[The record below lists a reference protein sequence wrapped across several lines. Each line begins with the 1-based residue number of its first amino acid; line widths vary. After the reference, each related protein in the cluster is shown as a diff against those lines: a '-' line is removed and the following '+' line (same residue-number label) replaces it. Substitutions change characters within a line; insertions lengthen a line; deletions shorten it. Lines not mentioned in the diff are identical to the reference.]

1 MAGSNPLETKVEQT
15 MSNSQEWR
23 VAVIG
28 AGTIS
33 QRVHIPVFQKQPNT
47 TVVAVC
53 DVNAARAEAI
63 AVETGVPNVYSD
75 YEKMLAEMQPN
86 ITVVATPNVF
96 HKPMAT
102 AALEAGS
109 NVLCEK
115 PVALTYADAS
125 EMFATAAARNLAL
138 TVGTHF
144 RFTAP
149 MQAAKNHVNHGF
161 FGRIYA
167 ARTVWQRRNGIP
179 GYGSWFTNKDLAG
192 GGALLDI
199 GVHTLD
205 RALYLMNYPQPAR
218 VTGVTFAEFG
228 PRGRGL
234 GGWGSDISKPS
245 ANTRYDVDDV
255 AWAQVVFADGAVM
268 QFQVA
273 WAANYADTFVTEIFG
288 TEGGARIGGQD
299 SVELYSMLNGLE
311 VKTDTQL
318 PAQKGGSYDQLIA
331 NFVRYLNGDTS
342 ADIVTP
348 EQALVH
354 VQIVDAITRSAA
366 EGREV
371 VL

>member
-1 MAGSNPLETKVEQT
+1 
-15 MSNSQEWR
+15 MSTSQAWR

-53 DVNAARAEAI
+53 DVNEARARAI
-63 AVETGVPNVYSD
+63 ADETGVATVYSS
-75 YEKMLAEMQPN
+75 YEKMLTEVQPD
-86 ITVVATPNVF
+86 ITVVATPNIF

-109 NVLCEK
+109 HVLCEK
-115 PVALTYADAS
+115 PVALTYDDAQA
-125 EMFATAAARNLAL
+125 MFATAAAHDRVL

-144 RFTAP
+144 RFTGP
-149 MQAAKNHVNHGF
+149 MQAAKAHAEHGF

-179 GYGSWFTNKDLAG
+179 GYGSWFTNQELAG

-205 RALYLMNYPQPAR
+205 RALYIMNYPKPKR
-218 VTGVTFAEFG
+218 VTGAMFAEFG

-234 GGWGSDISKPS
+234 GGWGADIFKPS
-245 ANTRYDVDDV
+245 ASARYDVDDV
-255 AWAQVVFADGAVM
+255 GWAQVIFENGAVLH
-268 QFQVA
+268 FQVA
-273 WAANYADTFVTEIFG
+273 WAANYPETFLTELFG
-288 TEGGARIGGQD
+288 DEGGARIGGLD
-299 SVELYSMLNGLE
+299 TVELYTMLNGME

-318 PAQKGGSYDQLIA
+318 PVQKSSSYEQLIA
-331 NFVRYLNGDTS
+331 NFVRRLNGDAS

-354 VQIVDAITRSAA
+354 VQIVDAITRSVA
-366 EGREV
+366 EGREI

>member
-1 MAGSNPLETKVEQT
+1 
-15 MSNSQEWR
+15 MSSSQAWR

-33 QRVHIPVFQKQPNT
+33 QRVHIPLFQKQPNT

-53 DVNAARAEAI
+53 DVNAARAQ
-63 AVETGVPNVYSD
+63 AVAAETGVAHVYSD
-75 YEKMLAEMQPN
+75 YETLLAEQQPD
-86 ITVVATPNVF
+86 ITVVAAPNVF

-102 AALEAGS
+102 AALEAGAH
-109 NVLCEK
+109 VLCEK
-115 PVALTYADAS
+115 PVALTYSDAQA
-125 EMFATAAARNLAL
+125 MFATAAARQRVL

-144 RFTAP
+144 RFTGP
-149 MQAAKNHVNHGF
+149 MQAAKAHAAAGF

-179 GYGSWFTNKDLAG
+179 GYGSWFTNRDLAG

-205 RALYLMNYPQPAR
+205 RALYIMNYPQPKR
-218 VTGVTFAEFG
+218 VSGVMGAEFG

-234 GGWGSDISKPS
+234 GGWGADIHSPS
-245 ANTRYDVDDV
+245 SGTRYDVDDL
-255 AWAQVVFADGAVM
+255 AWAQVVFEGGTVL

-273 WAANYADTFVTEIFG
+273 WAANYPENFVTEIFG

-299 SVELYSMLNGLE
+299 SVDLYSMLNGLE
-311 VKTDTQL
+311 VKTETQL
-318 PAQKGGSYDQLIA
+318 PPQKGSSYEQLIG
-331 NFVRYLNGDTS
+331 NFVSRLNGDTQ

-354 VQIVDAITRSAA
+354 VKIVDAITRSAS
-366 EGREV
+366 EGREI

>member
-1 MAGSNPLETKVEQT
+1 MNT
-15 MSNSQEWR
+15 SQNWR

-33 QRVHIPVFQKQPNT
+33 QRVHIPLFQKQPGA

-53 DVNAARAEAI
+53 DVNTARAQTVA
-63 AVETGVPNVYSD
+63 AETGVAHVYSD
-75 YEKMLAEMQPN
+75 YEKMLTELEPN
-86 ITVVATPNVF
+86 IVVVATPNVF
-96 HKPMAT
+96 HKPMT
-102 AALEAGS
+102 IAALEAGAH
-109 NVLCEK
+109 VLCEK
-115 PVALTYADAS
+115 PVALTYADAQA
-125 EMFATAAARNLAL
+125 MFAIAAAHERVL

-149 MQAAKNHVNHGF
+149 MQAAKMHAVHGF

-205 RALYLMNYPQPAR
+205 RALYVMDYPQPTR
-218 VTGVTFAEFG
+218 VTGVKFAEFG

-234 GGWGSDISKPS
+234 GGWGADIFKPS
-245 ANTRYDVDDV
+245 ANARYDVDDV
-255 AWAQVVFADGAVM
+255 AWAQVVFASGAVL

-273 WAANYADTFVTEIFG
+273 WAANYPETFVTEIFG
-288 TEGGARIGGQD
+288 DEGGARIGGQD
-299 SVELYSMLNGLE
+299 SVELYSMLNDLE
-311 VKTDTQL
+311 VKIDTQL
-318 PAQKGGSYDQLIA
+318 PAQKSSSYEQLIT
-331 NFVRYLNGDTS
+331 NFVRRLNGDAD

-348 EQALVH
+348 AQALIH
-354 VQIVDAITRSAA
+354 VQIVDAITRSAV
-366 EGREV
+366 EGREI

>member
-1 MAGSNPLETKVEQT
+1 
-15 MSNSQEWR
+15 MSTSQEWR

-28 AGTIS
+28 SGTIS
-33 QRVHIPVFQKQPNT
+33 QRVHIPTFQKQPNT

-53 DVNAARAEAI
+53 DVNETRARTVAE
-63 AVETGVPNVYSD
+63 ETGVANVYGD
-75 YEKMLAEMQPN
+75 YEKMLAEIQPT

-96 HKPMAT
+96 HRPMAT
-102 AALEAGS
+102 AALQAGS
-109 NVLCEK
+109 HVLCEK
-115 PVALTYADAS
+115 PVALTYADAQA
-125 EMFATAAARNLAL
+125 MFATAAAHNRVL

-149 MQAAKNHVNHGF
+149 MQAAKTHAAHGF

-179 GYGSWFTNKDLAG
+179 GYGSWFTNRDLAG

-205 RALYLMNYPQPAR
+205 RALYVMGYPQPNR

-234 GGWGSDISKPS
+234 GGWGADIFKPS
-245 ANTRYDVDDV
+245 ASARYDVDDV
-255 AWAQVVFADGAVM
+255 AWAQVVFANGAVL

-273 WAANYADTFVTEIFG
+273 WAANYPENFVTEIFG

-299 SVELYSMLNGLE
+299 SVELYSMLNGME
-311 VKTDTQL
+311 VKIDTQL
-318 PAQKGGSYDQLIA
+318 PAQKSGSYDQLIA
-331 NFVRYLNGDTS
+331 NFVRRLNGDES

-366 EGREV
+366 EGHEI

>member
-1 MAGSNPLETKVEQT
+1 
-15 MSNSQEWR
+15 MSMFPEWR

-53 DVNAARAEAI
+53 DVNEARAR
-63 AVETGVPNVYSD
+63 AVAEETGVAAVYSD
-75 YEKMLAEMQPN
+75 YEKMLQEIQPN

-96 HKPMAT
+96 HKPMAI

-109 NVLCEK
+109 HVLCEK
-115 PVALTYADAS
+115 PVALTYADAQV
-125 EMFATAAARNLAL
+125 MFATAAAQNRVL

-149 MQAAKNHVNHGF
+149 MQAAKRHAEQGF

-205 RALYLMNYPQPAR
+205 RALYIMGYPRPRR
-218 VTGVTFAEFG
+218 VSGAMFAEFG

-234 GGWGSDISKPS
+234 GGWGADILQPS
-245 ANTRYDVDDV
+245 ANARYDVDDV
-255 AWAQVVFADGAVM
+255 AWAQVVFEDGAVL

-273 WAANYADTFVTEIFG
+273 WASNYPETFVTEIFG
-288 TEGGARIGGQD
+288 NEGGAYIGGWD
-299 SVELYSMLNGLE
+299 SVQLYTMLNGLE
-311 VKTDTQL
+311 VKIETEL
-318 PAQKGGSYDQLIA
+318 PAQRGSSYEQLIN
-331 NFVRYLNGDTS
+331 NFVRRLEGDES

-354 VQIVDAITRSAA
+354 VQIVDAIMRSAT
-366 EGREV
+366 EGCEV
-371 VL
+371 TL

>member
-1 MAGSNPLETKVEQT
+1 
-15 MSNSQEWR
+15 MSMFPEWR

-53 DVNAARAEAI
+53 DVNEARAR
-63 AVETGVPNVYSD
+63 AVAEETGVAAVYSD
-75 YEKMLAEMQPN
+75 YEKMLQEIQPN

-96 HKPMAT
+96 HKPMAI

-109 NVLCEK
+109 HVLCEK
-115 PVALTYADAS
+115 PVALTYADAQV
-125 EMFATAAARNLAL
+125 MFATAAAQKRVL

-149 MQAAKNHVNHGF
+149 MQAAKRHAEQGF

-205 RALYLMNYPQPAR
+205 RALYIMGYPRPRR
-218 VTGVTFAEFG
+218 VSGAMFAEFG

-234 GGWGSDISKPS
+234 GGWGADILQPS
-245 ANTRYDVDDV
+245 ANARYDVDDV
-255 AWAQVVFADGAVM
+255 AWAQVVFEDGAVL

-273 WAANYADTFVTEIFG
+273 WASNYPETFVTEIFG
-288 TEGGARIGGQD
+288 NEGGAYIGGWD
-299 SVELYSMLNGLE
+299 SVQLYTMLNGLE
-311 VKTDTQL
+311 VKIETEL
-318 PAQKGGSYDQLIA
+318 PAQRGSSYEQLIN
-331 NFVRYLNGDTS
+331 NFVRRLEGDES

-354 VQIVDAITRSAA
+354 VQIVDAIMRSAT
-366 EGREV
+366 EGCEV
-371 VL
+371 TL

>member
-1 MAGSNPLETKVEQT
+1 
-15 MSNSQEWR
+15 MSTLPEWR
-23 VAVIG
+23 VAVVG

-53 DVNAARAEAI
+53 DVNEARAR
-63 AVETGVPNVYSD
+63 AVAEETGVAAVYSD
-75 YEKMLAEMQPN
+75 FEKMLLEIQPN

-96 HKPMAT
+96 HKPMAI
-102 AALEAGS
+102 AALQAGS
-109 NVLCEK
+109 HVLCEK
-115 PVALTYADAS
+115 PVALTYADAQ
-125 EMFATAAARNLAL
+125 EMFATAAAQNRVL

-149 MQAAKNHVNHGF
+149 MQAAKRHAERGF

-179 GYGSWFTNKDLAG
+179 GYGSWFTNKELAG

-205 RALYLMNYPQPAR
+205 RALYIMGYPRPRR
-218 VTGVTFAEFG
+218 VSGVMYAEFG

-234 GGWGSDISKPS
+234 GGWGADILQPS
-245 ANTRYDVDDV
+245 EGARFDVDDV
-255 AWAQVVFADGAVM
+255 AWAQVVFENGAVL

-273 WAANYADTFVTEIFG
+273 WASNYPETFVTEIFG
-288 TEGGARIGGQD
+288 DEGGAYIGGWD
-299 SVELYSMLNGLE
+299 SVQLYTMLNGLE
-311 VKTDTQL
+311 VKVETEL
-318 PAQKGGSYDQLIA
+318 PSQRGSSYEQLIN
-331 NFVRYLNGDTS
+331 NFVRRLEGDES

-354 VQIVDAITRSAA
+354 VQIVDAIMRSAT
-366 EGREV
+366 EGCEV
-371 VL
+371 AL

>member
-1 MAGSNPLETKVEQT
+1 
-15 MSNSQEWR
+15 MSMFPEWR

-53 DVNAARAEAI
+53 DVNEARAR
-63 AVETGVPNVYSD
+63 AVAEETGVAAVYSD
-75 YEKMLAEMQPN
+75 YEKMLQEIQPN

-96 HKPMAT
+96 HKPMAI

-109 NVLCEK
+109 HVLCEK
-115 PVALTYADAS
+115 PVTLTYADAQV
-125 EMFATAAARNLAL
+125 MFATAAAQKRVL

-149 MQAAKNHVNHGF
+149 MQAAKRHAEQGF

-205 RALYLMNYPQPAR
+205 RALYIMGYPRPRR
-218 VTGVTFAEFG
+218 VSGAMFAEFG

-234 GGWGSDISKPS
+234 GGWGADILQPS
-245 ANTRYDVDDV
+245 ANARYDVDDV
-255 AWAQVVFADGAVM
+255 AWAQVVFEDGAVL

-273 WAANYADTFVTEIFG
+273 WASNYPETFVTEIFG
-288 TEGGARIGGQD
+288 NEGGAYIGGWD
-299 SVELYSMLNGLE
+299 SVQLYAMLNGLE
-311 VKTDTQL
+311 VKIETEL
-318 PAQKGGSYDQLIA
+318 PAQRGSSYEQLIN
-331 NFVRYLNGDTS
+331 NFVRRLEGDES

-354 VQIVDAITRSAA
+354 VQIVDAIMRSAT
-366 EGREV
+366 EGCEV
-371 VL
+371 TL

>member
-1 MAGSNPLETKVEQT
+1 
-15 MSNSQEWR
+15 MSNTQEWR

-33 QRVHIPVFQKQPNT
+33 QRVHIPVFQKQPYT

-53 DVNAARAEAI
+53 DVNEARARVVAE
-63 AVETGVPNVYSD
+63 ETGVAGVYSD
-75 YEKMLAEMQPN
+75 YEKMLAELQPN

-102 AALEAGS
+102 AAIEAGS
-109 NVLCEK
+109 HVLCEK
-115 PVALTYADAS
+115 PVALTYTDAQA
-125 EMFATAAARNLAL
+125 MFATAASHNRVL

-144 RFTAP
+144 RFTGP
-149 MQAAKNHVNHGF
+149 MQAAKAHADHGF

-179 GYGSWFTNKDLAG
+179 GYGSWFTSKDLAG

-205 RALYLMNYPQPAR
+205 RALYIMNYPKPRR
-218 VTGVTFAEFG
+218 VTGVMVAEFG
-228 PRGRGL
+228 TRGRGL
-234 GGWGSDISKPS
+234 GGWGADIFKPS
-245 ANTRYDVDDV
+245 ANARYDVDDL
-255 AWAQVVFADGAVM
+255 AWAQIVFEDGAVL

-273 WAANYADTFVTEIFG
+273 WASNYPETFITELFG
-288 TEGGARIGGQD
+288 TEGGARIGGWD
-299 SVELYSMLNGLE
+299 SVELYSMLNGME

-331 NFVRYLNGDTS
+331 NFVRRLNGDES

-354 VQIVDAITRSAA
+354 VRIVDAITRSAA
-366 EGREV
+366 EGREI

>member
-1 MAGSNPLETKVEQT
+1 MSSSQT
-15 MSNSQEWR
+15 WR

-33 QRVHIPVFQKQPNT
+33 QRVHIPVFQKQPET

-53 DVNAARAEAI
+53 DVNQARARAI
-63 AVETGVPNVYSD
+63 AEETGVANVYGD
-75 YEKMLAEMQPN
+75 YEKMLTEQQPN
-86 ITVVATPNVF
+86 IVVVATPNVF

-102 AALEAGS
+102 AALEAGAH
-109 NVLCEK
+109 VLCEK
-115 PVALTYADAS
+115 PVALTYTDAQA
-125 EMFATAAARNLAL
+125 MFATAAAHDRVL

-149 MQAAKNHVNHGF
+149 MQAAKVHAVNGY

-179 GYGSWFTNKDLAG
+179 GYGSWFTNQDLAG

-205 RALYLMNYPQPAR
+205 RALYIMDYPKPKR
-218 VTGVTFAEFG
+218 VTGVMFAEFG

-234 GGWGSDISKPS
+234 GGWGADIFQPS
-245 ANTRYDVDDV
+245 ANARFVVDDL
-255 AWAQVVFADGAVM
+255 AWAQVVFEDGVVL

-273 WAANYADTFVTEIFG
+273 WAANYPETFVTELFG
-288 TEGGARIGGQD
+288 TEGGARIGGWD
-299 SVELYSMLNGLE
+299 SVDLYSMLNGME
-311 VKTDTQL
+311 VKTETQL

-331 NFVRYLNGDTS
+331 NFVRRLNGDEK

-348 EQALVH
+348 QQALVH
-354 VQIVDAITRSAA
+354 VQIVDAITRSAV
-366 EGREV
+366 EGREI

>member
-1 MAGSNPLETKVEQT
+1 
-15 MSNSQEWR
+15 MSTSQAWR

-53 DVNAARAEAI
+53 DVNEARAR
-63 AVETGVPNVYSD
+63 AVADETGGATVYSS
-75 YEKMLAEMQPN
+75 YEKMLTEVQPD
-86 ITVVATPNVF
+86 ITVVATPNIF

-109 NVLCEK
+109 HVLCEK
-115 PVALTYADAS
+115 PVALTYHDAQA
-125 EMFATAAARNLAL
+125 MFATAAAHDRVL

-144 RFTAP
+144 RFTGP
-149 MQAAKNHVNHGF
+149 MQAAKAHAEHGF

-179 GYGSWFTNKDLAG
+179 GYGSWFTNQELAG

-205 RALYLMNYPQPAR
+205 RALYIMNYPKPKR
-218 VTGVTFAEFG
+218 VTGVMFAEFG

-234 GGWGSDISKPS
+234 GGWGADIFKPS
-245 ANTRYDVDDV
+245 ASARYDVDDV
-255 AWAQVVFADGAVM
+255 AWAQVIFEDASVLH
-268 QFQVA
+268 FQVA
-273 WAANYADTFVTEIFG
+273 WASNYPETFLTELFG
-288 TEGGARIGGQD
+288 DEGGARIGGLD
-299 SVELYSMLNGLE
+299 SVELYTMLNGME

-318 PAQKGGSYDQLIA
+318 PAQKSSSYDQLIT
-331 NFVRYLNGDTS
+331 NFVRRLNGDAS

-366 EGREV
+366 EGREI

>member
-1 MAGSNPLETKVEQT
+1 
-15 MSNSQEWR
+15 MSTSQNWR

-33 QRVHIPVFQKQPNT
+33 QRVHIPLFQKQPDT

-53 DVNAARAEAI
+53 DVNEARAL
-63 AVETGVPNVYSD
+63 AVAEETNVGRVYSD
-75 YEKMLAEMQPN
+75 YEKMLAELEPN
-86 ITVVATPNVF
+86 IVVVATPNVF

-102 AALEAGS
+102 AALEAGAH
-109 NVLCEK
+109 VLCEK
-115 PVALTYADAS
+115 PVALTYTDAQA
-125 EMFATAAARNLAL
+125 MFATAAAQGRVL

-149 MQAAKNHVNHGF
+149 MQAAKTHAAHGF

-205 RALYLMNYPQPAR
+205 RALYVMDYPQPKR
-218 VTGVTFAEFG
+218 VTGVKFAEFG

-234 GGWGSDISKPS
+234 GGWGADIFKPS
-245 ANTRYDVDDV
+245 ANARYDVDDV
-255 AWAQVVFADGAVM
+255 AWAQVVFEDGAVL

-273 WAANYADTFVTEIFG
+273 WAANYPETFVTEIFG

-299 SVELYSMLNGLE
+299 SVELYTMLNGME

-318 PAQKGGSYDQLIA
+318 PAQKGSSYEQLIA
-331 NFVRYLNGDTS
+331 NFVRRLNGDAD

-348 EQALVH
+348 AQALVH

>member
-1 MAGSNPLETKVEQT
+1 
-15 MSNSQEWR
+15 MSMFPEWR
-23 VAVIG
+23 VAVVG

-53 DVNAARAEAI
+53 DVNEARAR
-63 AVETGVPNVYSD
+63 AVAEETGVAAVYSD
-75 YEKMLAEMQPN
+75 YEKMLQEIQPN

-96 HKPMAT
+96 HKPMAI
-102 AALEAGS
+102 AALEAGAH
-109 NVLCEK
+109 VLCEK
-115 PVALTYADAS
+115 PVALTYADAQA
-125 EMFATAAARNLAL
+125 MFATAAAQNRVL

-149 MQAAKNHVNHGF
+149 MQAAKRHAEQGF

-205 RALYLMNYPQPAR
+205 RALYIMGYPRPRR
-218 VTGVTFAEFG
+218 VSGAMFAEFG

-234 GGWGSDISKPS
+234 GGWGADILQPS
-245 ANTRYDVDDV
+245 ANARYDVDDV
-255 AWAQVVFADGAVM
+255 AWAQVVFEDGAVL

-273 WAANYADTFVTEIFG
+273 WASNYPETFVTEIFG
-288 TEGGARIGGQD
+288 NEGGAYIGGWD
-299 SVELYSMLNGLE
+299 SVQLYTMLNGLE
-311 VKTDTQL
+311 VKIETEL
-318 PAQKGGSYDQLIA
+318 PAQRGSSYEQLIN
-331 NFVRYLNGDTS
+331 NFVRRLEGDES

-354 VQIVDAITRSAA
+354 VQIVDAIMRSAT
-366 EGREV
+366 EGCEV
-371 VL
+371 ML

>member
-1 MAGSNPLETKVEQT
+1 
-15 MSNSQEWR
+15 MSMFPEWR

-53 DVNAARAEAI
+53 DVNEARAR
-63 AVETGVPNVYSD
+63 AVAEETGVAAVYSD
-75 YEKMLAEMQPN
+75 YEKMLQEIQPN

-96 HKPMAT
+96 HKPMAI

-109 NVLCEK
+109 HVLCEK
-115 PVALTYADAS
+115 PVALTYADAQV
-125 EMFATAAARNLAL
+125 MFATAAAQKRVL

-149 MQAAKNHVNHGF
+149 MQAAKRHAEQGF

-205 RALYLMNYPQPAR
+205 RALYIMGYPRPRR
-218 VTGVTFAEFG
+218 VSGAMFAEFG

-234 GGWGSDISKPS
+234 GGWGADILQPS
-245 ANTRYDVDDV
+245 ANARYDVDDV
-255 AWAQVVFADGAVM
+255 AWAQVVFEDGAVL

-273 WAANYADTFVTEIFG
+273 WASNYPETFVTEIFG
-288 TEGGARIGGQD
+288 NEGGAYIGGWD
-299 SVELYSMLNGLE
+299 SVQLYAMLNGLE
-311 VKTDTQL
+311 VKIETEL
-318 PAQKGGSYDQLIA
+318 PAQRGSSYEQLIN
-331 NFVRYLNGDTS
+331 NFVRRLEGDES

-354 VQIVDAITRSAA
+354 VQIVDAIMRSAT
-366 EGREV
+366 EGCEV
-371 VL
+371 TL

>member
-1 MAGSNPLETKVEQT
+1 MN
-15 MSNSQEWR
+15 NSQEWR

-33 QRVHIPVFQKQPNT
+33 QRVHVPVFQQQPNT

-53 DVNAARAEAI
+53 DVNAARAREVAD
-63 AVETGVPNVYSD
+63 ETGVAHVYSD
-75 YEKMLAEMQPN
+75 YEKMLAELQPN

-102 AALEAGS
+102 AALESGS
-109 NVLCEK
+109 HVLCEK
-115 PVALTYADAS
+115 PVALTYTDAHA
-125 EMFATAAARNLAL
+125 MFATAAAHERVL

-144 RFTAP
+144 RFTGP
-149 MQAAKNHVNHGF
+149 MQAAKAHATHGF

-179 GYGSWFTNKDLAG
+179 GYGSWFTNQDLAG

-205 RALYLMNYPQPAR
+205 RALYIMNYPKPKR
-218 VTGVTFAEFG
+218 VTGVMFAEFG

-234 GGWGSDISKPS
+234 GGWGADILKSS
-245 ANTRYDVDDV
+245 ANARFDVDDL
-255 AWAQVVFADGAVM
+255 AWAQVVFEDGAVL

-273 WAANYADTFVTEIFG
+273 WAANYPETFITELFG
-288 TEGGARIGGQD
+288 TEGGARIGGWD
-299 SVELYSMLNGLE
+299 SVELYSMLNGME

-331 NFVRYLNGDTS
+331 NFVRRLNGDTS

-366 EGREV
+366 EGREI

>member
-1 MAGSNPLETKVEQT
+1 
-15 MSNSQEWR
+15 MSMFPEWR
-23 VAVIG
+23 VAVVG

-53 DVNAARAEAI
+53 DVNEARAR
-63 AVETGVPNVYSD
+63 AVAEETGVAAVYSD
-75 YEKMLAEMQPN
+75 YEKMLQEIQPN

-96 HKPMAT
+96 HKPMAI

-109 NVLCEK
+109 HVLCEK
-115 PVALTYADAS
+115 PVALTYADAQA
-125 EMFATAAARNLAL
+125 MFATAAAQNRVL

-149 MQAAKNHVNHGF
+149 MQAAKRHAEQGF

-205 RALYLMNYPQPAR
+205 RALYIMGYPRPRR
-218 VTGVTFAEFG
+218 VSGAMFAEFG

-234 GGWGSDISKPS
+234 GGWGVDILQPS
-245 ANTRYDVDDV
+245 ANVRYDVDDV
-255 AWAQVVFADGAVM
+255 AWAQVIFEDGAVL

-273 WAANYADTFVTEIFG
+273 WASNYPETFVTEIFG
-288 TEGGARIGGQD
+288 NEGGACIGGWD
-299 SVELYSMLNGLE
+299 SVQLYTMLNGLE
-311 VKTDTQL
+311 VKIETEL
-318 PAQKGGSYDQLIA
+318 PAQRGRSYEQLIS
-331 NFVRYLNGDTS
+331 NFVRRLEGDES
-342 ADIVTP
+342 ADIVMP

-354 VQIVDAITRSAA
+354 VQIVDAIMRSAT
-366 EGREV
+366 EGCEV
-371 VL
+371 ML

>member
-1 MAGSNPLETKVEQT
+1 MNT
-15 MSNSQEWR
+15 SQNWR

-33 QRVHIPVFQKQPNT
+33 QRVHIPLFQKQPGA

-53 DVNAARAEAI
+53 DVNTARAQTVA
-63 AVETGVPNVYSD
+63 AETGVAHVYSD
-75 YEKMLAEMQPN
+75 YEKMLTELEPN
-86 ITVVATPNVF
+86 IVVVATPNVF
-96 HKPMAT
+96 HKPMT
-102 AALEAGS
+102 IAALEAGAH
-109 NVLCEK
+109 VLCEK
-115 PVALTYADAS
+115 PVALTYADAQA
-125 EMFATAAARNLAL
+125 MFAIAAAHERVL

-149 MQAAKNHVNHGF
+149 MQAAKMHAAHGF

-205 RALYLMNYPQPAR
+205 RALYVMDYPQPTR
-218 VTGVTFAEFG
+218 VTGVKFAEFG

-234 GGWGSDISKPS
+234 GGWGADIFKPS
-245 ANTRYDVDDV
+245 ANARYDVDDV
-255 AWAQVVFADGAVM
+255 VWAQVVFASGAVL

-273 WAANYADTFVTEIFG
+273 WAANYPETFVTEIFG
-288 TEGGARIGGQD
+288 DEGGARIGGQD
-299 SVELYSMLNGLE
+299 SVELYSMLNDLE
-311 VKTDTQL
+311 VKIDTQL
-318 PAQKGGSYDQLIA
+318 PAQKSSSYEQLIT
-331 NFVRYLNGDTS
+331 NFVRRLNGDAD

-348 EQALVH
+348 TQALIH
-354 VQIVDAITRSAA
+354 VQIVDAIMRSAV
-366 EGREV
+366 EGREI

>member
-1 MAGSNPLETKVEQT
+1 
-15 MSNSQEWR
+15 MSMFPEWR
-23 VAVIG
+23 VAVVG

-53 DVNAARAEAI
+53 DVNEARAR
-63 AVETGVPNVYSD
+63 AVAEETGVAAVYSD
-75 YEKMLAEMQPN
+75 YEKMLQEIQPN

-96 HKPMAT
+96 HKPMAI

-109 NVLCEK
+109 HVLCEK
-115 PVALTYADAS
+115 PVALTYADAQA
-125 EMFATAAARNLAL
+125 MFATAAAQNRVL

-149 MQAAKNHVNHGF
+149 MQAAKRHAEQGF

-205 RALYLMNYPQPAR
+205 RALYIMGYPRPRR
-218 VTGVTFAEFG
+218 VSGAMFAEFG

-234 GGWGSDISKPS
+234 GGWGADILQPS
-245 ANTRYDVDDV
+245 ANARYDVDDV
-255 AWAQVVFADGAVM
+255 AWAQVVFEDGAVL

-273 WAANYADTFVTEIFG
+273 WASNYPETFVTEIFG
-288 TEGGARIGGQD
+288 NEGGAYIGGWD
-299 SVELYSMLNGLE
+299 SVQLYTMLNGLE
-311 VKTDTQL
+311 VKIETEL
-318 PAQKGGSYDQLIA
+318 PAQRGSSYEQLIN
-331 NFVRYLNGDTS
+331 NFVRRLEGDES

-354 VQIVDAITRSAA
+354 VQIVDAIMRSAT
-366 EGREV
+366 EGCEV
-371 VL
+371 TL